1 MSDFDMNA
9 LEETNLALTKE
20 VFNRISNH
28 DADGI
33 CELLHEDAFIEFY
46 GPDIIPYAGKYH
58 GEKCR
63 DFFTNIFSSVDINEF
78 SPEEFICK
86 NDNVVV
92 VGKLHLT
99 SMKTGK
105 AIKTDFVHVIT
116 CKDGKWLVF
125 RDFMNTFVAYQA
137 FSE

>member
-1 MSDFDMNA
+1 M
-9 LEETNLALTKE
+9 EEANLALTKE

-33 CELLHEDAFIEFY
+33 CELLHKDAFIEFY
-46 GPDIIPYAGKYH
+46 GPEIIPYAGKYH

-63 DFFTNIFSSVDINEF
+63 DFFTNIFSSVEINEF
-78 SPEEFICK
+78 APEEFICK
-86 NDNVVV
+86 NDKVVV

-99 SMKTGK
+99 SIKTGR